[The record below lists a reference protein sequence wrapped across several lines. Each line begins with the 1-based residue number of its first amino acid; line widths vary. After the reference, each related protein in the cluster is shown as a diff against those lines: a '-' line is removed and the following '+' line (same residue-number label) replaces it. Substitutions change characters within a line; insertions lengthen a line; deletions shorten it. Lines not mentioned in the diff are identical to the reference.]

1 MFIDWQLNDN
11 RCIFS
16 QIENK
21 IRRRT
26 TTPNVYQFFSILLNK
41 YGINVSYKTTKKIVV
56 YGLSI
61 GWLIAF
67 FRYVW

>member
-1 MFIDWQLNDN
+1 MFIDWQLNHHT
-11 RCIFS
+11 CMIS

-21 IRRRT
+21 IRRRK

-41 YGINVSYKTTKKIVV
+41 YGINISYKTTKKIILC
-56 YGLSI
+56 GLSI

-67 FRYVW
+67 IRYVW